1 MLFNYVLC
9 FESDNKKALQPTL
22 ENCFKTIDEALGD
35 INIID
40 QDTLKALLLAE
51 CRILY
56 KNSTMC
62 SWVEDSFKLFFSET
76 HSEVKKRTQH
86 ASVKEAIEDVL
97 SMVNIEEKKK

>member
-9 FESDNKKALQPTL
+9 FESDNKKDLQPAF

-35 INIID
+35 INIVD
-40 QDTLKALLLAE
+40 QDTLKAMLLAE

-56 KNSTMC
+56 KNSNMC

-76 HSEVKKRTQH
+76 HNEVKKRT
-86 ASVKEAIEDVL
+86 
-97 SMVNIEEKKK
+97 